1 MPNPIKSESL
11 GLENRLLH
19 FLKLIQISQLIKEE
33 GTQIRECEE
42 GKKGGRKK
50 VLFSCF
56 QLRGRQKRK
65 EFIRLAFLVVQ
76 SEL

>member
-1 MPNPIKSESL
+1 MPSPIKSESL

-19 FLKLIQISQLIKEE
+19 FLKLIQTFQLIKE
-33 GTQIRECEE
+33 GTQIKECEE

-50 VLFSCF
+50 VCISCF
-56 QLRGRQKRK
+56 QLRGRQKRR

-76 SEL
+76 NEL